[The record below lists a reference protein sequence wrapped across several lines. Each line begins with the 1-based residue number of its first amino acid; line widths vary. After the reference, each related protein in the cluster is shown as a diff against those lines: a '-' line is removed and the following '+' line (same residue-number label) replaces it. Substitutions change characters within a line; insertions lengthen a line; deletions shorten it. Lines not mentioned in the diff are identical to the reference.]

1 MKEYIATVLGAGLLG
16 VLSFLNLNS
25 PPSTPAPTPIPRLQ
39 QKQPTIEL
47 QKSASKPA
55 KRHRIQ
61 VQVVSLNDLKIS
73 EGSAVEVGQ
82 IISDRTEERQSLEA
96 ERNQIENSIQQLSI
110 PTIKLTELPEPNFAI
125 EEAAIQQI
133 KDELKLME
141 SNSVAPRP
149 ETSFRFK
156 DEKLREL
163 LEANKLEE
171 RAKAITAEAND
182 RAKLAESKARLV
194 GQLNSAIAALN
205 KAKSNYQHQQY
216 EHSLNLV
223 RQQAELQ
230 RQQYQIA
237 SLVGKK
243 QEIEAKLREI
253 TQIKSPV
260 SGKVRR
266 IKNLGQKDRQI
277 NLEVVID
284 VTTQTD
290 PTSNN

>member
-1 MKEYIATVLGAGLLG
+1 MKEYIATALGAGVVGFLP
-16 VLSFLNLNS
+16 FLNLN
-25 PPSTPAPTPIPRLQ
+25 PQPNTPTPSLAPASIPRLQ
-39 QKQPTIEL
+39 KPPVIQL
-47 QKSASKPA
+47 QQSTKPG

-61 VQVVSLNDLKIS
+61 VQVISLNDLKIA
-73 EGSAVEVGQ
+73 EGVEVVAGQ

-96 ERNQIENSIQQLSI
+96 ERKQIENSIQQLSI
-110 PTIKLTELPEPNFAI
+110 PTSKLAELPEPNFAI

-133 KDELKLME
+133 KDELQLME
-141 SNSVAPRP
+141 ANSVASTP

-156 DEKLREL
+156 DETLRKL
-163 LEANKLEE
+163 LEAKQLEE
-171 RAKAITAEAND
+171 RAEAITAEANN
-182 RAKLAESKARLV
+182 RTKLAESKARLV

-223 RQQAELQ
+223 RQQSEMQ

-237 SLVGKK
+237 SLVGQK

-260 SGKVRR
+260 AGKVRR

-284 VTTQTD
+284 VQ
-290 PTSNN
+290 

>member
-1 MKEYIATVLGAGLLG
+1 MREYLATLLGAGLLTFP
-16 VLSFLNLNS
+16 FLGQPKILQT
-25 PPSTPAPTPIPRLQ
+25 PPPPTLQKTPV
-39 QKQPTIEL
+39 IEL
-47 QKSASKPA
+47 KKSEPKVS
-55 KRHRIQ
+55 KRHRVQ
-61 VQVVSLNDLKIS
+61 VQVISLSDLKIS
-73 EGSAVEVGQ
+73 EGSQVAVGQ

-96 ERNQIENSIQQLSI
+96 ERNQIANSIQQLSI
-110 PTIKLTELPEPNFAI
+110 PTSKLTELPEPNFAI

-141 SNSVAPRP
+141 SNSVKSRS

-182 RAKLAESKARLV
+182 RTKLAESKARLV

-243 QEIEAKLREI
+243 QEIEGKLREI

-260 SGKVRR
+260 DGRVRR
-266 IKNLGQKDRQI
+266 IKNLGQKDRVI

-284 VTTQTD
+284 V
-290 PTSNN
+290 NVK

>member
-1 MKEYIATVLGAGLLG
+1 MREYLLSIAAGLISFFPLVNQFVQAPAPSPQVPVIQKATVQLKKE
-16 VLSFLNLNS
+16 
-25 PPSTPAPTPIPRLQ
+25 T
-39 QKQPTIEL
+39 
-47 QKSASKPA
+47 KSI
-55 KRHRIQ
+55 KRHRVNLQ
-61 VQVVSLNDLKIS
+61 VISLSDLKIA
-73 EGSAVEVGQ
+73 EGSQVVQGQ
-82 IISDRTEERQSLEA
+82 VLSDRTEERQSLEA
-96 ERNQIENSIQQLSI
+96 ERNQIQNSIQQLSI
-110 PTIKLTELPEPNFAI
+110 PTSKLTELPEPNFAI

-156 DEKLREL
+156 DETLRKL

-182 RAKLAESKARLV
+182 RTKLAESKARLV

-223 RQQAELQ
+223 RQQGEMQ

-243 QEIEAKLREI
+243 QEIEGKLREI

-260 SGKVRR
+260 SGRIRR

-284 VTTQTD
+284 VIQTD
-290 PTSNN
+290 RKPSN

>member
-1 MKEYIATVLGAGLLG
+1 MKEYIATALGAGIVGFLP
-16 VLSFLNLNS
+16 FLNLTQPNL
-25 PPSTPAPTPIPRLQ
+25 PAPAPIPRLQ
-39 QKQPTIEL
+39 KQPIIQL
-47 QKSASKPA
+47 QQSTKAA
-55 KRHRIQ
+55 KRHRVQ
-61 VQVVSLNDLKIS
+61 VQLISLSDLKIS
-73 EGSAVEVGQ
+73 EGSQVAAGQ

-96 ERNQIENSIQQLSI
+96 ERNQIQNSIQQLSI
-110 PTIKLTELPEPNFAI
+110 STSKVTELPEPNFAI

-156 DEKLREL
+156 DETLRKL

-171 RAKAITAEAND
+171 RAKAITAEANE
-182 RAKLAESKARLV
+182 RTKLAETKVRLV

-223 RQQAELQ
+223 RQQGEMQ

-243 QEIEAKLREI
+243 QEIEGKLREI

-260 SGKVRR
+260 SGRVRR

-284 VTTQTD
+284 VKETD
-290 PTSNN
+290 RKLNN

>member
-1 MKEYIATVLGAGLLG
+1 MKEYIATALGAGVVGFLP
-16 VLSFLNLNS
+16 FLNLNS
-25 PPSTPAPTPIPRLQ
+25 QPNTPTPAPIPRLQ
-39 QKQPTIEL
+39 KQPIIQL
-47 QKSASKPA
+47 QQASKPG

-61 VQVVSLNDLKIS
+61 VQVISLNDLKIA
-73 EGSAVEVGQ
+73 EGTEVVANQ

-96 ERNQIENSIQQLSI
+96 ERKQIENSIHQLSI
-110 PTIKLTELPEPNFAI
+110 PTSKLAEIPEPNFAV

-133 KDELKLME
+133 KDELQLME
-141 SNSVAPRP
+141 AQSVAPPP

-156 DEKLREL
+156 DETLRKL
-163 LEANKLEE
+163 LEAKQLEA
-171 RAKAITAEAND
+171 RAEAITAEANN
-182 RAKLAESKARLV
+182 RTKLAESKARLV

-223 RQQAELQ
+223 RQQSEMQ

-243 QEIEAKLREI
+243 QEIEGKLREI

-260 SGKVRR
+260 AGKVRR

-284 VTTQTD
+284 V
-290 PTSNN
+290 N

>member
-1 MKEYIATVLGAGLLG
+1 MKEYLATLLFGTGLL
-16 VLSFLNLNS
+16 VFPFVRLPQTS
-25 PPSTPAPTPIPRLQ
+25 PPPVPIL
-39 QKQPTIEL
+39 QKQTAIQL
-47 QKSASKPA
+47 QKSQVNKPS

-61 VQVVSLNDLKIS
+61 VQVISLADLKIA
-73 EGSAVEVGQ
+73 EGETIIQGQ

-96 ERNQIENSIQQLSI
+96 ERNQVDNAIQQLSI
-110 PTIKLTELPEPNFAI
+110 PASKVAELPPPNFAV
-125 EEAAIQQI
+125 EEAVIEQL
-133 KDELKLME
+133 KNELKLLE
-141 SNSVAPRP
+141 SRP
-149 ETSFRFK
+149 DQVQGETFFRFK
-156 DEKLREL
+156 DEKLRKL
-163 LEANKLEE
+163 LESEKLE
-171 RAKAITAEAND
+171 KVAEKVAESANNQIKLSESK
-182 RAKLAESKARLV
+182 AKLA

-223 RQQAELQ
+223 RQQGEMQ

-243 QEIEAKLREI
+243 QEIEGKLREI

-277 NLEVVID
+277 SLEIVID

>member
-1 MKEYIATVLGAGLLG
+1 MKEYLATALGASIIGFLPFIGQQLSSPNTPQSAPLL
-16 VLSFLNLNS
+16 
-25 PPSTPAPTPIPRLQ
+25 
-39 QKQPTIEL
+39 QKQQPIVQL
-47 QKSASKPA
+47 RKSETKQS

-82 IISDRTEERQSLEA
+82 IISDRTEERQSLEV
-96 ERNQIENSIQQLSI
+96 ERDQIQNSIQQLSI
-110 PTIKLTELPEPNFAI
+110 PTSKLTELPEPNFAI

-141 SNSVAPRP
+141 SNSVASRP

-156 DEKLREL
+156 DETLRKL

-182 RAKLAESKARLV
+182 RTKLAETKARLV

-205 KAKSNYQHQQY
+205 KAKSDYQHQQY

-243 QEIEAKLREI
+243 QEIEGKLREI

-277 NLEVVID
+277 SLEIVID

-290 PTSNN
+290 QTSNN

>member
-1 MKEYIATVLGAGLLG
+1 MKEYIATVLGAGIVGLLP
-16 VLSFLNLNS
+16 FLNNITS
-25 PPSTPAPTPIPRLQ
+25 QPSAPVSIPSL
-39 QKQPTIEL
+39 QKQPVVIQL
-47 QKSASKPA
+47 QKSATTSG

-61 VQVVSLNDLKIS
+61 VQVISLNDLKIV
-73 EGSAVEVGQ
+73 EGSEVAAGQ

-110 PTIKLTELPEPNFAI
+110 PTSKLTELPEPNFAI

-141 SNSVAPRP
+141 SSSVAPRP

-156 DEKLREL
+156 DETLRKL

-171 RAKAITAEAND
+171 RAKAITAEANE
-182 RAKLAESKARLV
+182 RTKLAESKARLV

-260 SGKVRR
+260 DGRVRR
-266 IKNLGQKDRQI
+266 IKNLGQKDRAI

-284 VTTQTD
+284 V
-290 PTSNN
+290 NVK

>member
-1 MKEYIATVLGAGLLG
+1 
-16 VLSFLNLNS
+16 
-25 PPSTPAPTPIPRLQ
+25 
-39 QKQPTIEL
+39 
-47 QKSASKPA
+47 
-55 KRHRIQ
+55 

-73 EGSAVEVGQ
+73 EDSAVEVGQ
-82 IISDRTEERQSLEA
+82 IISDRTEERQSLEV
-96 ERNQIENSIQQLSI
+96 ERDQIQNSIQQLSI
-110 PTIKLTELPEPNFAI
+110 PTSKLTELPEPNFAI

-141 SNSVAPRP
+141 SSSVAPRP

-156 DEKLREL
+156 DEKLRKL

-171 RAKAITAEAND
+171 RAKAITAEANE
-182 RAKLAESKARLV
+182 RTKLAESKARLV

-216 EHSLNLV
+216 EHSINLV
-223 RQQAELQ
+223 RQQGEMQ

-243 QEIEAKLREI
+243 QEIEGKLREI

-260 SGKVRR
+260 SGRVRR

-277 NLEVVID
+277 SLEVVID
-284 VTTQTD
+284 VIETD
-290 PTSNN
+290 RKLNN

>member
-1 MKEYIATVLGAGLLG
+1 MKEYLATALGASIIGFLPFIGPQLSSPNTPQSAPLL
-16 VLSFLNLNS
+16 
-25 PPSTPAPTPIPRLQ
+25 
-39 QKQPTIEL
+39 QKQQPIVQL
-47 QKSASKPA
+47 KKSETKQS

-82 IISDRTEERQSLEA
+82 IISDRTEERQSLEV
-96 ERNQIENSIQQLSI
+96 ERDQIQNSIQQLSI
-110 PTIKLTELPEPNFAI
+110 PTSKLTELPEPNFAI

-171 RAKAITAEAND
+171 RAKAISAEANE
-182 RAKLAESKARLV
+182 RTKLAETKARLV

-243 QEIEAKLREI
+243 QEIEGKLREI

-260 SGKVRR
+260 SGRIRR
-266 IKNLGQKDRQI
+266 IKNLGQKDRAI

-284 VTTQTD
+284 ISTA
-290 PTSNN
+290 TSN

>member
-1 MKEYIATVLGAGLLG
+1 MKEYIATVLGAGIVAFLP
-16 VLSFLNLNS
+16 FLNLNS
-25 PPSTPAPTPIPRLQ
+25 QPNFPASPPIPRL

-47 QKSASKPA
+47 QKLASKPV

-61 VQVVSLNDLKIS
+61 VQVISLNDLKIA
-73 EGSAVEVGQ
+73 EGSEVVAGQ

-96 ERNQIENSIQQLSI
+96 ERNQIQNSIQQLSI
-110 PTIKLTELPEPNFAI
+110 PTSKLTELPEPNFAI

-133 KDELKLME
+133 KDELKLIE
-141 SNSVAPRP
+141 SNSVVTRP

-156 DEKLREL
+156 DEKLRKL

-171 RAKAITAEAND
+171 RAKAITAEANE
-182 RAKLAESKARLV
+182 RTKLAESKARLV

-223 RQQAELQ
+223 RQQAEMQ

-243 QEIEAKLREI
+243 QEVEAKLREI

-260 SGKVRR
+260 AGRVRR

-284 VTTQTD
+284 VE
-290 PTSNN
+290 